1 MQIQVIDWYNRKLVI
16 DNPDKIFIFG
26 ENEEQQGKKERGA
39 GQAIIRDL
47 PNTFGFRTKKS
58 IYEHWSDENYSHN
71 IICIEADIERL
82 LKLSK
87 SHTLVFPK
95 NGLGT
100 GLSRL
105 PLMAPKS
112 FLYLSKRLLD
122 VFGYNNLQ
130 NLKSE

>member
-1 MQIQVIDWYNRKLVI
+1 MKIEVIDWYNRKLII

-58 IYEHWSDENYSHN
+58 IYEYWSDENYSHN

-87 SHTLVFPK
+87 SHILVFPK

-100 GLSRL
+100 GLSKL
-105 PLMAPKS
+105 PLFAPKS
-112 FLYLSKRLLD
+112 FLYLSKRLLE
-122 VFGYNNLQ
+122 VFGYNNIA